1 MFQTYLKSL
10 LITEFG
16 ISFYTEIKIKL
27 IQNSVPQSSG
37 PDMGCSLAA
46 RGSGPPRWT
55 MTGGTACHATA
66 QPPSSAPAPPSRLA
80 LFRAHSQVAG
90 FLIVLPRS
98 APFTQTRR
106 GQHGRLEPRASASKM
121 ETRLGRSSPLFFQVS
136 ANLGSCGNSSR
147 GGNVACPSSAHG
159 RSAWQG
165 HGRFRHRS

>member
-27 IQNSVPQSSG
+27 IQNSVPQSSE
-37 PDMGCSLAA
+37 PQVRCSLAA

-80 LFRAHSQVAG
+80 SSEHTHRWLAFSSSFLALHLSPRQDVASTVG
-90 FLIVLPRS
+90 L
-98 APFTQTRR
+98 
-106 GQHGRLEPRASASKM
+106 
-121 ETRLGRSSPLFFQVS
+121 
-136 ANLGSCGNSSR
+136 SR
-147 GGNVACPSSAHG
+147 GLPPPRWRLVWGGPRHCFSRSPPTSVPAETPHG
-159 RSAWQG
+159 AVT
-165 HGRFRHRS
+165 